1 MQAEAEI
8 EKSTEERFIMVDDIR
23 AKGSEG
29 LSKGSPLRMSPM
41 KDSTA
46 VWVTENFPGNK
57 KLRNVSTPDGKN
69 KRTDRENRR
78 RHTAVIL

>member
-29 LSKGSPLRMSPM
+29 LSQGFP
-41 KDSTA
+41 A
-46 VWVTENFPGNK
+46 ANVTHEGFNGCLGYREFPGQ
-57 KLRNVSTPDGKN
+57 
-69 KRTDRENRR
+69 
-78 RHTAVIL
+78 